1 MITSMSQRRKIT
13 VEVPEA
19 LLRRAQRQS
28 RGGVTAT
35 VRQGLELLAAS
46 DVYKRIRN
54 LRGKVHLAYDVEDLR
69 RDRR

>member
-13 VEVPEA
+13 VEVPET